1 MSFLS
6 DITDTA
12 SKFFG
17 GNSAGS
23 SILRTVLTG
32 YALNQFSK
40 NTIKSNDIRSQTNN
54 IDAGVRLQIPPAADK
69 HIPVLY
75 GTAYFGGII
84 TEAQM
89 SNNNKTM
96 HYVLTLSEKTGTLLS
111 TTSASAYT
119 FKYIYW
125 NDQRIVFKADGLT
138 VDYTVDVNGNID
150 RSLSELVKVYCFAG
164 NSSTPQVPETYTNGS
179 LLPAYSIVPTWTSS
193 YTMSD
198 LIFAVVRV
206 DYSKDRNVTGI
217 GNMNFQIQN
226 SMVKPGDVLYDY
238 MTNTRY
244 GAGIPAGEIYSA

>member
-6 DITDTA
+6 DIADTA
-12 SKFFG
+12 SNFFG

-40 NTIKSNDIRSQTNN
+40 NAIKSNDIKPGTNN
-54 IDAGVRLQIPPAADK
+54 IDAGVRLQIPPASDK
-69 HIPVLY
+69 HIPILY

-111 TTSASAYT
+111 TSSASAYT

-164 NSSTPQVPETYTNGS
+164 NSTSPQVPEGYTNGS
-179 LLPAYSIVPTWTSS
+179 LSPAYNIVPTWTSS

-244 GAGIPAGEIYSA
+244 GAGIAPGEIYSA